1 MKRILLLMPALV
13 IFLTS
18 AIPPAVEPTKPLPQI
33 IGVDYKTAKSNF
45 EEYKGTK
52 LSLKEKI
59 GLKVA
64 TSKAMK
70 AEGEGKSQ
78 LTAFLLALLIG
89 VLGIH
94 RFYLGYTGI
103 GIIQLL
109 TLGGLGIWAFIDM
122 ILILTGDLKPKGGD
136 YAKKL

>member
-1 MKRILLLMPALV
+1 MKRILVLLPALV

-18 AIPPAVEPTKPLPQI
+18 AIPPAVEPAKPLPQVT
-33 IGVDYKTAKSNF
+33 GVDYKTAKANY
-45 EEYKGTK
+45 EEYKGSK

-64 TSKAMK
+64 TSKSMK
-70 AEGEGKSQ
+70 AEGAGKSQ

-103 GIIQLL
+103 GVIQLL

-122 ILILTGDLKPKGGD
+122 ILILTGDLKPKDGD

>member
-1 MKRILLLMPALV
+1 MKRILVLLPALV

-18 AIPPAVEPTKPLPQI
+18 AIPPSVEPAKPLPQV
-33 IGVDYKTAKSNF
+33 IGVDYQTAKVNL
-45 EEYKGTK
+45 EAYKGGK

-64 TSKAMK
+64 TSKNMQ

-78 LTAFLLALLIG
+78 LTAFLLAFLIG
-89 VLGIH
+89 ILGIH

-109 TLGGLGIWAFIDM
+109 TLGGLGIWALIDM

>member
-1 MKRILLLMPALV
+1 MKRILVLLPALV

-18 AIPPAVEPTKPLPQI
+18 AIPPAVEPAKPLPQVT
-33 IGVDYKTAKSNF
+33 GVDYKTAKANY
-45 EEYKGTK
+45 EEYKGSK

-64 TSKAMK
+64 TSKSMK
-70 AEGEGKSQ
+70 AEGAGKSQ

-94 RFYLGYTGI
+94 RFYLG
-103 GIIQLL
+103 
-109 TLGGLGIWAFIDM
+109 IWAFIDM
-122 ILILTGDLKPKGGD
+122 ILILTGDLKPKDGD